1 MLKIKSNTN
10 EFTIIFLR
18 RLERK
23 RMLKR
28 SCSASVQFS
37 TPSSF
42 LLLFFFFSFLVSALF
57 CFSPLF
63 SFQFRRSLLLQRPSF
78 SPAIFFFSLGVLPFI
93 YQPKILFQPKRFLA
107 QKHFFQP
114 KIFFSVQR
122 HSSLLLFSALFF
134 SGSALFFLFQ
144 CLLFFFS
151 LTPFIQDPIFSLAAS
166 NLFYLNKS
174 LFSSNLE

>member
-1 MLKIKSNTN
+1 MP
-10 EFTIIFLR
+10 
-18 RLERK
+18 
-23 RMLKR
+23 KR

-63 SFQFRRSLLLQRPSF
+63 LFSVSALPSALASLLFSSPLFLFFRCVALYFSAQNTFSAQTFF
-78 SPAIFFFSLGVLPFI
+78 SPKTLFS
-93 YQPKILFQPKRFLA
+93 A
-107 QKHFFQP
+107 QNV
-114 KIFFSVQR
+114 FSVQR

-134 SGSALFFLFQ
+134 SGLALFFLFQ

-151 LTPFIQDPIFSLAAS
+151 LTSFIQDPIFSLAAS

>member
-10 EFTIIFLR
+10 KFTIIFLR

-42 LLLFFFFSFLVSALF
+42 LLLFFFFSFLVNALF

-78 SPAIFFFSLGVLPFI
+78 SPALFFFSLGVLPFI
-93 YQPKILFQPKRFLA
+93 FQPKILFQPKT
-107 QKHFFQP
+107 
-114 KIFFSVQR
+114 FFSVQR

-144 CLLFFFS
+144 RLFFSFLQLRLSKTQYS
-151 LTPFIQDPIFSLAAS
+151 LQLLHI
-166 NLFYLNKS
+166 
-174 LFSSNLE
+174 SSI

>member
-1 MLKIKSNTN
+1 MLKNS
-10 EFTIIFLR
+10 
-18 RLERK
+18 
-23 RMLKR
+23 
-28 SCSASVQFS
+28 
-37 TPSSF
+37 
-42 LLLFFFFSFLVSALF
+42 LF
-57 CFSPLF
+57 
-63 SFQFRRSLLLQRPSF
+63 QPSF
-78 SPAIFFFSLGVLPFI
+78 SFSFSAAVLFLFLFLFSKLLFAPALFFFSLGVLPFI
-93 YQPKILFQPKRFLA
+93 FQPKILFSAQTFLL
-107 QKHFFQP
+107 Q
-114 KIFFSVQR
+114 FS